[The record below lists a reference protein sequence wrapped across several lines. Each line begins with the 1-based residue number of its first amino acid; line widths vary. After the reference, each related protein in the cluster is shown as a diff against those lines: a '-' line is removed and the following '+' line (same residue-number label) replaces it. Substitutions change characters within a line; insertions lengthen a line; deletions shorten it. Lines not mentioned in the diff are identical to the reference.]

1 MTLHELVEHFLLCRL
16 IVCASPS
23 EDGYLRRL
31 TDCTNHHMR
40 MARARG
46 YDVDEMF
53 RQAYAI
59 EVVETVGA
67 LGQASRLTAESAG
80 TLDNE

>member
-1 MTLHELVEHFLLCRL
+1 
-16 IVCASPS
+16 
-23 EDGYLRRL
+23 
-31 TDCTNHHMR
+31 